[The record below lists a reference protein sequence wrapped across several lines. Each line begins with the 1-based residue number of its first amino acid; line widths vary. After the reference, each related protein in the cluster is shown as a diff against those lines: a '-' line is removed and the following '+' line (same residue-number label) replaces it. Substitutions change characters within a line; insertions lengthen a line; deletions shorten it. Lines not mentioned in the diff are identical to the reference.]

1 MLGNIEGKRRRGRQR
16 LRWLDSS
23 TDSMDM
29 SPSKLWE
36 MVKDREAWRAAVQQ
50 KVGHNLAIEQQQ
62 FIKISIYIMLINVAM
77 CLKMRKLLF
86 PNGK

>member
-1 MLGNIEGKRRRGRQR
+1 ME
-16 LRWLDSS
+16 SS

-36 MVKDREAWRAAVQQ
+36 MVKDREAWCAAVQQ
-50 KVGHNLAIEQQQ
+50 RVGHNLAIEQQQ

-77 CLKMRKLLF
+77 CL
-86 PNGK
+86 